1 MENRFLI
8 IITGQLAAGKTSYG
22 KKISEELKIPFFSKD
37 EIKELLFDSLNSGN
51 LDYESKRKIGAS
63 SYSVFYYIIEE
74 QMKVG
79 MSVIAESNFVK
90 ESIPFIKNLMEKYE
104 YKSIT
109 VRFEGDLQTLHKR
122 FLQRECSGERH
133 EGLVSNGV
141 FDDFENFEKTSIK
154 ANEFII
160 NDNEIVVDTTDFA
173 KVDLNR
179 IIDAIKANLGE
190 INGKKNYRKWWGIS

>member
-90 ESIPFIKNLMEKYE
+90 ESIPFIKNLLEKYE

-109 VRFEGDLQTLHKR
+109 VRFEGDLHTLHKR
-122 FLQRECSGERH
+122 FLQRECSGKRH

-190 INGKKNYRKWWGIS
+190 INGKKNYRK